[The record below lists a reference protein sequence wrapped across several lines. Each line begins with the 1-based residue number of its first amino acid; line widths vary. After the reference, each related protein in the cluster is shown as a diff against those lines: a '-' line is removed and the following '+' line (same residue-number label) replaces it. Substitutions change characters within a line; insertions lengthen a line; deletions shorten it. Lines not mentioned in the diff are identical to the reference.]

1 MILRFCTYFRST
13 GFLGGALWKPEGVAR
28 FIPTSIMGPNQ
39 GSGSPMVSGNP
50 ENHRKIGFEMTER
63 QKRYVKY
70 KSYPQGWYHFV
81 TDKTVWLFHSQ
92 EEFVFGMNTIALCT
106 LLYPVRIVRFELMG
120 NHIHLV
126 LQGTGAACLKV
137 FFYIRKRLGVKLDF
151 RLIPI
156 KDDEHLATVIL
167 YVDRNPYETD
177 LNVLPGGYPWGTGG
191 LGFRMQ
197 PPGGVRADTLSK
209 AYLRRILRSDMEIPS
224 DFRVDKG
231 LGMIL
236 PVSYVDTAFFER
248 LFGTASFY
256 LTRFV
261 KALETFLH
269 TADEVGEQIQ
279 FSTAEVDSL
288 IEDLLRTHYGGNR
301 FRYLHAWE
309 KEKLVQLLAN
319 QYRIPHTTLADRLD
333 LPPYL
338 VGQMIR
344 SKRNR

>member
-1 MILRFCTYFRST
+1 
-13 GFLGGALWKPEGVAR
+13 
-28 FIPTSIMGPNQ
+28 
-39 GSGSPMVSGNP
+39 
-50 ENHRKIGFEMTER
+50 MTKR
-63 QKRYVKY
+63 QKRYAKY
-70 KSYPQGWYHFV
+70 KTYPHGWYHLV
-81 TDKTVWLFHSQ
+81 TDKTVWLFHTQ
-92 EEFVFGMNTIALCT
+92 EEFVFGMNTIALCA
-106 LLYPVRIVRFELMG
+106 LLFPVRIVRFELMG
-120 NHIHLV
+120 NHIHIV
-126 LQGTGAACLKV
+126 LEGTGAACLKV
-137 FFYIRKRLGVKLDF
+137 FFFIKKRLGVDLDF
-151 RLIPI
+151 KLIPI
-156 KDDEHLATVIL
+156 KDVDHLATVIL

-197 PPGGVRADTLSK
+197 SPGGVRADTLPK
-209 AYLRRILRSDMEIPS
+209 AYLRRILQSDVEIPG
-224 DFRVDKG
+224 DFRVDTE

-261 KALETFLH
+261 KALEAFLH
-269 TADEVGEQIQ
+269 TADESGESII

-288 IEDLLRTHYGGNR
+288 IEDQLRENYGGNR

-309 KEKLVQLLAN
+309 KEKLVQTLAN
-319 QYRIPHTTLADRLD
+319 QFRIPPATLADRLG
-333 LPPYL
+333 LPAYL

>member
-1 MILRFCTYFRST
+1 
-13 GFLGGALWKPEGVAR
+13 
-28 FIPTSIMGPNQ
+28 
-39 GSGSPMVSGNP
+39 
-50 ENHRKIGFEMTER
+50 MTKR
-63 QKRYVKY
+63 QKRYAKY
-70 KSYPQGWYHFV
+70 KSYPHGWYHLV
-81 TDKTVWLFHSQ
+81 IDKTVWLFHTQ

-120 NHIHLV
+120 NHIHIV

-137 FFYIRKRLGVKLDF
+137 FFFIKKRLGVDLDF
-151 RLIPI
+151 QLIPI

-177 LNVLPGGYPWGTGG
+177 LNVLPGGYPWGTGS
-191 LGFRMQ
+191 LGFRMMS
-197 PPGGVRADTLSK
+197 PGGVRADTLSK
-209 AYLRRILRSDMEIPS
+209 AFLRRSLCSDVEIPG
-224 DFRVDKG
+224 DYLVDKV

-269 TADEVGEQIQ
+269 TADETGEQIQ

-288 IEDLLRTHYGGNR
+288 IEEQLRTNYGGNR
-301 FRYLHAWE
+301 FRFLHAWE
-309 KEKLVQLLAN
+309 KEKLVQTLAN
-319 QYRIPHTTLADRLD
+319 QFRIPPATLADRLD
-333 LPPYL
+333 LPVYL